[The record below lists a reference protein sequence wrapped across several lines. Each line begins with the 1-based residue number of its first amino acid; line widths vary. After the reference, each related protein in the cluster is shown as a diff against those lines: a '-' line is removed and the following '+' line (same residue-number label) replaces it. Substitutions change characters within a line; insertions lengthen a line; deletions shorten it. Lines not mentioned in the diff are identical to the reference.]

1 MGLDFS
7 KDENSYLKNGRA
19 MASYAPS
26 KEQCVDPI
34 PIMIKYLNKK
44 NIVETKN
51 EEMKTLL
58 IENEDENAMYG
69 FLSIIKYIGKT
80 NFLYCNK
87 NYMDCA
93 KIDIWIEKC
102 IKINTVL
109 EFYKKS
115 KISEKDYLDFL
126 KEEFQNFSDSGFR
139 SSFIE
144 YFNSPTIADFSWY
157 SFFMFC
163 KNDETLVKLMN
174 DYPNIEE
181 YIMYV
186 HEYIYE
192 TIKNQEDED
201 DEEDEE
207 DEEDEDE
214 DGEPFIKKEI

>member
-7 KDENSYLKNGRA
+7 KDENPYLKNGRG

-51 EEMKTLL
+51 EDMKTLV

-93 KIDIWIEKC
+93 KIDMWIENF

-109 EFYKKS
+109 ELYKKS
-115 KISEKDYLDFL
+115 KMSEKDYLDFL
-126 KEEFQNFSDSGFR
+126 KEEFQNFSDFGFC

-144 YFNSPTIADFSWY
+144 YFDSPTIADFSWY

-174 DYPNIEE
+174 DYPNIEK
-181 YIMYV
+181 YTLYV
-186 HEYIYE
+186 HEHIHE
-192 TIKNQEDED
+192 VIKNEEEEEE
-201 DEEDEE
+201 EEDEE
-207 DEEDEDE
+207 DDDEDS
-214 DGEPFIKKEI
+214 EPGIKKQI